1 MTPRTGGHGPPL
13 NFMREPNTMK
23 KYTITFAALAF
34 ASCVSGCLDSGESKA
49 KKAAAVATPAPTPAR
64 ETEWRTIQADSQPQ
78 GAAILV
84 NGENVGYAPVSINVK
99 TFKDDGTFADV
110 YLIRAV
116 PTAPGE
122 YQQYITTGPWVRNNN
137 VIFYMYNNAVVN

>member
-1 MTPRTGGHGPPL
+1 
-13 NFMREPNTMK
+13 MK

-34 ASCVSGCLDSGESKA
+34 ASCVSGCLDSDANWRWESKA

-64 ETEWRTIQADSQPQ
+64 ETEWRTIQVNSQPQ

-84 NGENVGYAPVSINVK
+84 DGENVGYAPVSINVK

-122 YQQYITTGPWVRNNN
+122 YQQYITTGPWAHNSN